1 MDWIYY
7 LKKLW
12 YKIIYVLLVIIYII
26 KLDKLNKQLLQKDFD
41 SSFSLLKY
49 NDYEPVSFFVI
60 AMFLML
66 LAIIFIIRD
75 FNSIRHEEND
85 KRDIIIIICSII
97 AMFTIILLIIKWISV
112 PILKAILISLC
123 LICGIVYAETS

>member
-1 MDWIYY
+1 M
-7 LKKLW
+7 
-12 YKIIYVLLVIIYII
+12 
-26 KLDKLNKQLLQKDFD
+26 
-41 SSFSLLKY
+41 LKY

-97 AMFTIILLIIKWISV
+97 AMFTIILFIIKWISV